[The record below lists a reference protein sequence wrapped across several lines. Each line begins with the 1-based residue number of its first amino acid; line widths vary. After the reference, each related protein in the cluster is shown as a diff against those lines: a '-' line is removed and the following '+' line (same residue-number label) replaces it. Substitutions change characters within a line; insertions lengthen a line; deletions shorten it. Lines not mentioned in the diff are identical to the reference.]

1 MDFLHLEQQLRQ
13 ELHLTPEM
21 LQSLSVLQMNAEEL
35 QDFLNRS
42 LEENP
47 VLEAEDSA
55 RREREAAELL
65 QRFRWLDSRAVS
77 PGASLAAMDP
87 AQEPGA
93 PARELESL
101 FFFLRDQL
109 QRLRLPRPL
118 EALTEYLARLLDENG
133 YLDPEDLEDLLD
145 RRIPEELLEQAVETL
160 QSLEPAGVGARSLGE
175 CLLLQ
180 LRRRQP
186 PQPLAEKICLE
197 HLSALGERR
206 YRAIA
211 HSLRVTEAEVEQAAR
226 LIAGL
231 DPKPG
236 RSFSGSELNLYVR
249 PDVLVLREGDSLQVL
264 INDYYLPRLSL
275 SKTYAQFY
283 ESSEDEEVHA
293 YLQKKIQQAKWLMD
307 SLARRGNTL
316 RRCVE
321 TILEL
326 QRPFFLG
333 TQEELAPMTL
343 SLLADRLDLHVST
356 VSRALRGKVLQCWR
370 GSYPIQKLFSR
381 SPGDQDISSQAIRR
395 RICQLVSG
403 EDKTRPYSDEK
414 LRERLL
420 AEGIYIARRTV
431 AQYRVSCGIPASTA
445 RRERDSD
452 GKRK

>member
-35 QDFLNRS
+35 QDFLNLS

-275 SKTYAQFY
+275 SKTYAQLY

-293 YLQKKIQQAKWLMD
+293 YLQKKTQQATWQMD
-307 SLARRGNTL
+307 SRARRGNTL
-316 RRCVE
+316 RRCAD
-321 TILEL
+321 TLLEL

>member
-1 MDFLHLEQQLRQ
+1 M
-13 ELHLTPEM
+13 
-21 LQSLSVLQMNAEEL
+21 
-35 QDFLNRS
+35 
-42 LEENP
+42 
-47 VLEAEDSA
+47 LEAEDSA

-275 SKTYAQFY
+275 SKTYAQLY